1 MIDKNTQDLL
11 AQAAAAQAT
20 PELARRAI
28 GLVDLTSLSGQ
39 ETEAEIE
46 ALCRKAV
53 AHGVA
58 AVCIYPAYLRQAR
71 PLLSGSSVR
80 LAAVANFPD
89 GSDDIARAADE
100 AAAAVADGAD
110 EVDVVAPVAAIMDGD
125 IGLVGEMIEAVR
137 VAIGP
142 STTLKLILETGVLA
156 DPDRITAAARAGV
169 MAGVNF
175 LKTSTGK
182 VPVGATPEAAAVLMR
197 VCEEADLRVGFK
209 ASGGIR
215 TASDAALYLAIGDAI
230 MGKDRIL
237 PRTFRFGASSLL
249 DDLVR
254 VAQGGASSSASG
266 SGY

>member
-1 MIDKNTQDLL
+1 MIDRNTQDLL
-11 AQAAAAQAT
+11 AQAAEASPT

-28 GLVDLTSLSGQ
+28 RLVDLTSLSGQ
-39 ETEAEIE
+39 ETEAEID
-46 ALCRKAV
+46 ALCHKAV
-53 AHGVA
+53 ANHVA
-58 AVCIYPAYLRQAR
+58 AVCLYPVFLRQAR
-71 PLLSGSSVR
+71 PLLAGSEVR

-110 EVDVVAPVAAIMDGD
+110 EVDVVAPVNAIMEGD
-125 IGLVGEMIEAVR
+125 VGIVGELIEAVR

-142 STTLKLILETGVLA
+142 STTLKLILETGILA

-182 VPVGATPEAAAVLMR
+182 VPVGATPEAAAVLMQ
-197 VCEEADLRVGFK
+197 VCEDAGLRVGFK

-215 TASDAALYLAIGDAI
+215 TARDAAQYLALGDAI
-230 MGKDRIL
+230 MGKDRITA
-237 PRTFRFGASSLL
+237 RTFRFGASSLL
-249 DDLVR
+249 DDLLR
-254 VAQGGASSSASG
+254 VAGGGSSAEGG